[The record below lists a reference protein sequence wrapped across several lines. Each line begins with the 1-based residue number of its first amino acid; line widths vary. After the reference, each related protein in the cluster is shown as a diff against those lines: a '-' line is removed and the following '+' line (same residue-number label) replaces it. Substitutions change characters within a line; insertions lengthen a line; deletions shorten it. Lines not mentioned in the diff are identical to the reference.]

1 MSDEGNDV
9 FSGAVNTQPEMIN
22 VQPAGQMYLVEKSKA
37 PQIIGIL
44 VLIYYVLTSITNII
58 ALFSFSLFSDLDE
71 TGMIE
76 EMPIYIII
84 AASIMTLIPAV
95 IGIFGGYKMYL
106 YQKMGIWIVL
116 GSIVIGW
123 VMGIF
128 TSVLTASYMGA
139 DAGFSAA
146 SNGICGVF
154 CVAVCSVI
162 VCIPLMMAT
171 GGME

>member
-44 VLIYYVLTSITNII
+44 VLIYYVLSTIMNII
-58 ALFSFSLFSDLDE
+58 ALFSVNIISDLDE

-84 AASIMTLIPAV
+84 AALIMTLIPAV

-106 YQKMGIWIVL
+106 YQKMGIYIVL

-123 VMGIF
+123 VMGILQ
-128 TSVLTASYMGA
+128 TVLTASYAGS

-146 SNGICGVF
+146 SNGICGIF
-154 CVAVCSVI
+154 CVAVCSLI
-162 VCIPLMMAT
+162 VCVPLMMANA
-171 GGME
+171 GME